1 MVLSTTILAFTNT
14 QEINGVKYTFDF
26 KEAPKRAVSISQF
39 TTEIMLK
46 LGLADQMIGT
56 AFLEEEIYP
65 VWQLLIKS
73 TCVSR
78 EMAFFRT
85 TISEESGLCD
95 RMGSCV

>member
-1 MVLSTTILAFTNT
+1 MSAGVMMKKILTILFMVLSTTILAFTNT

-56 AFLEEEIYP
+56 AFWKRKFIP
-65 VWQLLIKS
+65 VWQLLIKKY
-73 TCVSR
+73 
-78 EMAFFRT
+78 
-85 TISEESGLCD
+85 LC
-95 RMGSCV
+95 